1 MATSVALMTFTAQGG
16 ASSSSGLDNF
26 KTVIDII
33 GTLITGAAVVVGGV
47 WAYFKFVKG
56 RTFRPRLEVHMF
68 GQWRRVDQRQL
79 LHARIRVKNIGSSNV
94 TLVQEGTGLRISV
107 LGPNQPSPPALS
119 SWDHQKVFVILQ
131 EHAWIEPGETVSD
144 DLLLNLGTP
153 DPVPTLFE
161 ARLVWGR
168 SRGNVVFFAR
178 EIIRSSP
185 RMRIRKRLRNG
196 RRSRSRIRISRDDS

>member
-168 SRGNVVFFAR
+168 NRGNVVFFAR
-178 EIIRSSP
+178 EIIP
-185 RMRIRKRLRNG
+185 AEAVMI
-196 RRSRSRIRISRDDS
+196 DSGSEETSGAAKA